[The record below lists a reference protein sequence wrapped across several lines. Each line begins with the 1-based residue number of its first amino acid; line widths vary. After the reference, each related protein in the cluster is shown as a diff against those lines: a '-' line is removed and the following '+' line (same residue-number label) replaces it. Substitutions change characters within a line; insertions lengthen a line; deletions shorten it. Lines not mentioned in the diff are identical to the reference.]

1 MAIGAG
7 KPDDI
12 LNGMGGGIIGKQG
25 VFFEFG
31 SVVVVS
37 GNELN
42 QSKYAQAGEDDFIGG
57 SHSSCKIKPFP
68 TNLSPLNQ

>member
-7 KPDDI
+7 KPDDV
-12 LNGMGGGIIGKQG
+12 LNGVGGGIISKQW

-42 QSKYAQAGEDDFIGG
+42 QSKYA
-57 SHSSCKIKPFP
+57 
-68 TNLSPLNQ
+68 

>member
-7 KPDDI
+7 KPDDV
-12 LNGMGGGIIGKQG
+12 LNGVGGGIIGKQG

-57 SHSSCKIKPFP
+57 SHQGCEISIF
-68 TNLSPLNQ
+68 LSK